1 MWWRSLEQSTFPLDI
16 RQGPLY
22 NKYKLRGVINRSVIA
37 VRTVEELCEA
47 LRQRGLKVTP
57 QRRLIFEALRDSR
70 GHPSAEDI
78 YHAVIEV
85 MPDMSLATVYHTL
98 NDLVGMGEL
107 VSLDVGEGKSRYDTH
122 IGSHCHLV
130 CLGCR
135 KVVDILQSSSWAEL
149 SAEEARGYE
158 IERCDVVFYGRCP
171 ECQRGVHR

>member
-1 MWWRSLEQSTFPLDI
+1 M
-16 RQGPLY
+16 
-22 NKYKLRGVINRSVIA
+22 
-37 VRTVEELCEA
+37 RTVEELCEA

-57 QRRLIFEALRDSR
+57 QRRLIFEALRDR
-70 GHPSAEDI
+70 HDHPSAEDI
-78 YHAVIEV
+78 YRVVTEV

-107 VSLDVGEGKSRYDTH
+107 VSLDVGEGKSRYDTLTRR
-122 IGSHCHLV
+122 HCHLV

-135 KVVDILQSSSWAEL
+135 KVVDILQNPPCVEL

-171 ECQRGVHR
+171 ECQRGDRG